1 MDDFLSKQIVALKT
15 EFMRIYKGNSHI
27 HEIIPLSSSDDF
39 PIDDKSLN
47 MLHKFIANNPIYYNS
62 YELEVLGVPLIV
74 YEGDV
79 NQYWIN
85 SIKHD
90 TSYAPF
96 YPMWMLSS
104 FALALVS
111 KNLGVKQIIDVGSGD
126 GRLSY
131 CTQII
136 DIKSYGIEIDE
147 NLVTLQN
154 KISKET
160 RVNFTANLVDATE
173 FDYMS
178 LSLSQPAF
186 FISGLPEVGEM
197 LANSVIKKI
206 KFLQD
211 IKKNAIIVLTGSHSM
226 REYSR
231 DKSQWGWG
239 SVIDNFNLK
248 IIKTITLPTY
258 WTAEQSIDT
267 PFIFAKFSD

>member
-1 MDDFLSKQIVALKT
+1 
-15 EFMRIYKGNSHI
+15 MRIYKGNSHI

-131 CTQII
+131 STQII

-147 NLVTLQN
+147 NLVMLQN

-211 IKKNAIIVLTGSHSM
+211 IKKTAIIVLTGSHSM

-231 DKSQWGWG
+231 DKTQWGWG

>member
-1 MDDFLSKQIVALKT
+1 MDDFLSRQIVALKT
-15 EFMRIYKGNSHI
+15 EFMRIYKGNSHL

-39 PIDDKSLN
+39 PVDDKSLN
-47 MLHKFIANNPIYYNS
+47 MLHKFITNNPIYYNS
-62 YELEVLGVPLIV
+62 YELEVLGVPLMV

-96 YPMWMLSS
+96 YPMWILSS
-104 FALALVS
+104 FALALIS
-111 KNLGVKQIIDVGSGD
+111 KNLGIKQIIDVGSGD

-131 CTQII
+131 STQILN
-136 DIKSYGIEIDE
+136 IKSYGIEIDE
-147 NLVTLQN
+147 NLVMLQN

-160 RVNFTANLVDATE
+160 KVDFMANLVDATK

-211 IKKNAIIVLTGSHSM
+211 IKTVSYTHLRAHET
-226 REYSR
+226 
-231 DKSQWGWG
+231 
-239 SVIDNFNLK
+239 
-248 IIKTITLPTY
+248 
-258 WTAEQSIDT
+258 
-267 PFIFAKFSD
+267 

>member
-39 PIDDKSLN
+39 PVDDKSLN

-62 YELEVLGVPLIV
+62 YELEVLGVPLMV

-111 KNLGVKQIIDVGSGD
+111 KNLGVKQIIDIGSGD

-131 CTQII
+131 SNQII

-147 NLVTLQN
+147 NLVMLQN

-197 LANSVIKKI
+197 LVNSVI
-206 KFLQD
+206 
-211 IKKNAIIVLTGSHSM
+211 
-226 REYSR
+226 
-231 DKSQWGWG
+231 
-239 SVIDNFNLK
+239 
-248 IIKTITLPTY
+248 
-258 WTAEQSIDT
+258 
-267 PFIFAKFSD
+267 